1 MDPLLLSGPAAVVA
15 PRLLGAT
22 LVRTIGDDRI
32 RARIVEVEAYDQT
45 DPASH
50 SFAGKTTRT
59 APMFGPAGHMYV
71 YLSYGLHYCCNVV
84 VGPSGQ
90 GAAVLIRAVEILDGQ
105 QLVAENRPGIAELQR
120 TNGPGKLCQAL
131 GISLEAN
138 NHDLSKPPIEL
149 QLQPELAPEQI
160 VETVRIGISKAQDKP
175 WRFYIRN
182 NPHVSRP

>member
-1 MDPLLLSGPAAVVA
+1 MNSQLLSGPAVVVA

-22 LVRTIGDDRI
+22 LVRTIGGDRI

-50 SFAGKTTRT
+50 SFVGQTKRT

-84 VGPSGQ
+84 VGPAGH

-105 QLVAENRPGIAELQR
+105 QFVAANRPGITELQR
-120 TNGPGKLCQAL
+120 TNGPGKLCRAL
-131 GISLEAN
+131 GITLEDN
-138 NHDLSKPPIEL
+138 GHDLSEPPIEL
-149 QLQPELAPEQI
+149 LLQSTLAHEQI
-160 VETVRIGISKAQDKP
+160 VQTTRIGISKAQEQP
-175 WRFYIRN
+175 WRFYIRD
-182 NPHVSRP
+182 NPHVSRR